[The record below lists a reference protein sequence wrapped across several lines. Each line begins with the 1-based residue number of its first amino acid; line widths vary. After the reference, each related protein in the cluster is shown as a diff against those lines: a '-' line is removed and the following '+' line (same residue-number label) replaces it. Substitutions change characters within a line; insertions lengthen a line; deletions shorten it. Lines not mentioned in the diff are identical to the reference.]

1 MKTEGICRVIIC
13 TFFIMFLLAGFPV
26 FSTGGID
33 SMNVYAADKQE
44 ELQEYYVYRL
54 EDGQLKYWLD
64 LSGDEM
70 KLHCMFMSGDP
81 EYYERIYTFDADSA
95 ESSGRTVL
103 LKKVTDDRG
112 NDISDFFV
120 MLSFTFV
127 NDHAVM
133 SVVRDEKTLAGGSS
147 DNLLTGSYTMT
158 PGKPD
163 DAPDHSGSTG
173 SSSKGAL
180 KIVEGLLTAE
190 ASADQRRRAE
200 NIRSICMRSLMTGT
214 ELPTRRLP
222 PGILWTPTALEQMI
236 SMVRQWILRNNP
248 VGGAV
253 MDLSR
258 FDGKHV
264 RITDKW
270 GQTFTGMAEYGNYNF
285 LECEYG
291 GDEDGIFIEDYL
303 IYNSQI
309 ISIEEIEV
317 HGTVE
322 LWTDR
327 LILRRYR
334 PEDAEPLY
342 QYLGTDPAMY
352 AYSGWNPYATL
363 EMAAE
368 TVRRFIDSYEDDHA
382 YSWVMDVDDVV
393 VGTIGAYDY
402 KGDRIEVGFSVVKGW
417 QGRGFATAALRKVL
431 EYLTET
437 EDIPCVTAWCAAEN
451 AGSRRVLE
459 KSGMKLI
466 NTAKDGLVVG
476 GKVYDRMT
484 YEYRRE
490 LVPRLK

>member
-1 MKTEGICRVIIC
+1 MKTEGISRVIIC

-44 ELQEYYVYRL
+44 KLQEYYVYRL

-190 ASADQRRRAE
+190 ASADQPADQSADQLADQSKIYTPDELCKMAQEYYNRHKNFYPPIADYQAKE
-200 NIRSICMRSLMTGT
+200 GGKYQIHLYEVVDDGNGT
-214 ELPTRRLP
+214 TH
-222 PGILWTPTALEQMI
+222 TAT
-236 SMVRQWILRNNP
+236 SAWYTVD
-248 VGGAV
+248 A
-253 MDLSR
+253 
-258 FDGKHV
+258 
-264 RITDKW
+264 
-270 GQTFTGMAEYGNYNF
+270 
-285 LECEYG
+285 
-291 GDEDGIFIEDYL
+291 
-303 IYNSQI
+303 
-309 ISIEEIEV
+309 
-317 HGTVE
+317 HGV
-322 LWTDR
+322 
-327 LILRRYR
+327 
-334 PEDAEPLY
+334 
-342 QYLGTDPAMY
+342 GTDDIYGEA
-352 AYSGWNPYATL
+352 
-363 EMAAE
+363 
-368 TVRRFIDSYEDDHA
+368 
-382 YSWVMDVDDVV
+382 VD
-393 VGTIGAYDY
+393 
-402 KGDRIEVGFSVVKGW
+402 
-417 QGRGFATAALRKVL
+417 
-431 EYLTET
+431 LT
-437 EDIPCVTAWCAAEN
+437 
-451 AGSRRVLE
+451 
-459 KSGMKLI
+459 K
-466 NTAKDGLVVG
+466 
-476 GKVYDRMT
+476 
-484 YEYRRE
+484 
-490 LVPRLK
+490 